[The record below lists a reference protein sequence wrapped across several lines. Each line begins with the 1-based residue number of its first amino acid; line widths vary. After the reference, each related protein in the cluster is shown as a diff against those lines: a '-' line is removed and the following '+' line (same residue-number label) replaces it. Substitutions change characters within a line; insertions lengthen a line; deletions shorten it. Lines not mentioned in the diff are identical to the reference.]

1 LFLISN
7 NRVWG
12 YNQNDTTILKDN
24 IAYKSTN
31 LPSSNDLI
39 QSTELR
45 PAISFSSIIDLM
57 IKKVRFTNYLPFI
70 FTKEYKDLY
79 VWCTNENIYSTKQTK
94 LTIKTPFGLLFF
106 LRF

>member
-1 LFLISN
+1 LVKGIQNKDYEGVNTTFVPLISN

-45 PAISFSSIIDLM
+45 PAISFSSIDLM
-57 IKKVRFTNYLPFI
+57 IK
-70 FTKEYKDLY
+70 
-79 VWCTNENIYSTKQTK
+79 STV
-94 LTIKTPFGLLFF
+94 
-106 LRF
+106 